1 MIEIMKRLVPETL
14 LVWIRRKRTYS
25 LLNKINKYNNRR
37 AFLFSGTYAN
47 NKNADLAKLMIES
60 HTLEKGITMPN
71 RRLGFGQDR
80 VCSIITNCKTVIKR
94 WGDDSVE
101 LQSALANLAQYLSIH
116 KEAGYGLP
124 EKIIKGI
131 EELMPR
137 LAIHGDNCYTVNRDN
152 YFSGTEDF
160 ASFARSRH
168 SLRSF
173 SSVPID
179 ENKLMDAILLAQT
192 APSACNRQATRVK
205 IISSEEGKKICCQMQ
220 RGNRGFGESADKW
233 LLITT
238 EMGDWAYNHIQEG
251 FTDAGI
257 FVMNLLYALHYYNIA
272 ACTLNALFSPE
283 EREQL
288 RKGLGYSESEEPVCF
303 IVIGNPTEEFMV
315 PRSARLKVGDIIQK
329 I

>member
-1 MIEIMKRLVPETL
+1 MIEKLKRFLPDTL
-14 LVWIRRKRTYS
+14 LVWIRKKRTYR
-25 LLNKINKYNNRR
+25 LLNKINRYNNRR
-37 AFLFSGTYAN
+37 AFLFSGTYVDN
-47 NKNADLAKLMIES
+47 RNADLAKLMIES

-80 VCSIITNCKTVIKR
+80 VCSIITKSKAIIKR
-94 WGDDSVE
+94 WGNDSVE

-116 KEAGYGLP
+116 KEAGYDLP

-131 EELMPR
+131 EELMPS
-137 LAIHGDNCYTVNRDN
+137 LSIHGENCYSVNREI
-152 YFSGTEDF
+152 YFRGTEDF
-160 ASFARSRH
+160 ASFAKSRH
-168 SLRSF
+168 SIRSF
-173 SSVPID
+173 SSTPVD
-179 ENKLMDAILLAQT
+179 ENKLMEAIQLAQT

-205 IISSEEGKKICCQMQ
+205 IISSDEGKRLCCKMQ
-220 RGNRGFGESADKW
+220 RGNRGFGDSADKW

-251 FTDAGI
+251 FIDAGI

-288 RKGLGYSESEEPVCF
+288 REGLGYPESEEPVCF
-303 IVIGNPTEEFMV
+303 IVIGNPTDDFMV
-315 PRSARLKVGDIIQK
+315 PKSARLKIEDIVQK